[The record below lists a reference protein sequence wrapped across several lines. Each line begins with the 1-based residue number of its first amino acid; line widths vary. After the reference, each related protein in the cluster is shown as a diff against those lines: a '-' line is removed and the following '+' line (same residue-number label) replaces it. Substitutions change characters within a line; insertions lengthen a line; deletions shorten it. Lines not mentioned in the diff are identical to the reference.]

1 MREKD
6 RRFLVEGRQGVAE
19 ALQARRVETLF
30 HQEGLHDDL
39 AEVASSLGARVVAAT
54 EDILKHLTST
64 VTPQGVVAVA
74 SYLDVPLDAVREP
87 ALVAVL
93 CAVRDPGNAGTILRS
108 ADAAGA
114 DAVVFAGESVDVYN
128 PKTVRASAGSVF
140 HLPVVRA
147 VAEAEAVDSLRG
159 SGLQVLAA
167 DAAGE
172 QTLDQVDL
180 SRPTALLFGNE
191 AWGLPPETAALADA
205 TVRIPMRGR
214 AESLNLA
221 AAATL
226 LLFEASRGSSGGGGQ
241 GSDLARWISGSAHD
255 LRSPL
260 TGLTGFTLM
269 LFRRWDRLSE
279 DQRLE
284 LVASIGVDAER
295 VGHNIKRVIDAA
307 RSELGSLKPGE
318 ERIDLRDLAT
328 RVRDS
333 LAAREQDVT
342 LELPE
347 AEVRVLGDPDRL
359 GMAVLALA
367 EAAVWWGDS
376 EEAPTVRVE
385 AGEAEAR
392 VVVSRPGT
400 PGPWPFV
407 PDGTGR
413 GAGLALLAAEGVLRV
428 HGGRLEHEIDERG
441 LTFTATI
448 PAGRVPDSPA

>member
-1 MREKD
+1 M
-6 RRFLVEGRQGVAE
+6 AE
-19 ALQARRVETLF
+19 ALEARRVETLF
-30 HQEGLHDDL
+30 HAEGTHDDL

-54 EDILKHLTST
+54 EDVLKHLTST
-64 VTPQGVVAVA
+64 VTPQGIVAVA
-74 SYLDVPLDAVREP
+74 SYLDVPLDAVRDP
-87 ALVAVL
+87 RLVAVL

-140 HLPVVRA
+140 HLPVVRS
-147 VAEAEAVDSLRG
+147 VAEPEAVESLRG

-167 DAAGE
+167 DASGE
-172 QTLDQVDL
+172 TSLDQVDL

-226 LLFEASRGSSGGGGQ
+226 MLFEVSRPAPAVGGD
-241 GSDLARWISGSAHD
+241 DLARWISGSAHD

-269 LFRRWDRLSE
+269 LSRRWDRLSE
-279 DQRLE
+279 DQRRE
-284 LVASIGVDAER
+284 LVESIGVDAER

-307 RSELGSLKPGE
+307 RAGLGTLKPGE
-318 ERIDLRDLAT
+318 ERIDVRDLAT
-328 RVRDS
+328 KARDA
-333 LAAREQDVT
+333 LAAREQTISLD
-342 LELPE
+342 LPD

-359 GMAVLALA
+359 GIAVIALA
-367 EAAVWWGDS
+367 EAAAWWGDS
-376 EEAPTVRVE
+376 DDLATIRVE
-385 AGEAEAR
+385 AGEGEGR
-392 VVVSRPGT
+392 VVVTRPGK
-400 PGPWPFV
+400 PEPWPFT
-407 PDGTGR
+407 PEGTGR
-413 GAGLALLAAEGVLRV
+413 GTGLALLAAEGVLRV
-428 HGGRLEHEIDERG
+428 HGGRLEHEIGEAG
-441 LTFTATI
+441 LRFTATI
-448 PAGRVPDSPA
+448 PAGPVADSPA